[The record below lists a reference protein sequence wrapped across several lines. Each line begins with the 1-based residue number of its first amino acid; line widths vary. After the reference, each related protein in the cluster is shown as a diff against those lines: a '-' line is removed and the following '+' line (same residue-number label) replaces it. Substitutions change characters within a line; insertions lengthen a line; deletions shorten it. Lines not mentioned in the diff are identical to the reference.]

1 MFVFGI
7 ISAILA
13 AIWLVYLFI
22 LFIGNAVE
30 NTMEEP
36 LYGNILL
43 LVLIVMG
50 AIWLVTGICLAVV
63 MR

>member
-36 LYGNILL
+36 LYGNLLL

-50 AIWLVTGICLAVV
+50 AVWLVTGICLTVV